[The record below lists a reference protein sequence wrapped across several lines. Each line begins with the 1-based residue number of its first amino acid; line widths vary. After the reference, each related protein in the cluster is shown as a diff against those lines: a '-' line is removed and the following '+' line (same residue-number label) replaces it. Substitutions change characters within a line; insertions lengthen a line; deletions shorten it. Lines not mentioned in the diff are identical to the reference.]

1 MAEPVNTELWKQY
14 NGKGFAAEYSEYS
27 ERANKDVNG
36 NELSLTIESDKVT
49 AIGGKTISAETQ
61 IPIPQEDDKVI
72 LSKDG
77 NASWHQLSK
86 SSWGTALTDSEGTYL
101 TDENGNVLFD
111 ENKVD
116 LWSTLDNDGIGAERA
131 LADVAGNPLALTI
144 ESDRVTAIGS
154 KPIGVGVEM
163 TTSEVTQVVDQCD
176 MPDYAPEI

>member
-1 MAEPVNTELWKQY
+1 MITPIKSLWSKFK
-14 NGKGFAAEYSEYS
+14 GKGFSAEHSKYA
-27 ERANKDVNG
+27 ERATTDEQG
-36 NELSLTIESDKVT
+36 NNLTLTLDGNSVV

-61 IPIPQEDDKVI
+61 IPVPQEDDKVI

-77 NASWHQLSK
+77 NASWKQLSK
-86 SSWGTALTDSEGTYL
+86 SSWGTALTDTEGNYL

-116 LWSTLDNDGIGAERA
+116 LWSTLDNNGIGAERA